1 MALSATAPHQ
11 GKSRPVFPL
20 FAFRLPLFQGI
31 LPGLMKSLI
40 PLPIRRSLGNW
51 WNARQARAAK
61 DRLLTS
67 LRGNTVACNVCGW
80 EGARFTDDGWHP
92 GTICPNCGSQV
103 RHRLLVAALDGRS
116 SRPGVTEA
124 DVFSGRSLLHFA
136 PERQLRDRLRR
147 AASRYV
153 TADFGRGDCDLR
165 LDISRMPEV
174 AAASFERVVVCDVLE
189 HVPDD
194 RAAFREILRVLAPGG
209 LAVLTVPQKDPPA
222 ETDEDPTVATEG
234 EREKRFGQKD
244 HVRMYGDD
252 FATRLAE
259 AGFAVEILTVND
271 FPGTSALRHVLH
283 PPEPNPNPLATN
295 HRRIYFARKE

>member
-1 MALSATAPHQ
+1 
-11 GKSRPVFPL
+11 
-20 FAFRLPLFQGI
+20 
-31 LPGLMKSLI
+31 MKFLI
-40 PLPIRRSLGNW
+40 PLSIRRSLGNW
-51 WNARQARAAK
+51 WNARQARTAK
-61 DRLLTS
+61 DRLLAS
-67 LRGNTVACNVCGW
+67 LRGNAVSCNVCGW

-116 SRPGVTEA
+116 SRPGWTEA

-136 PERQLRDRLRR
+136 PERQLRDRLRH

-174 AAASFERVVVCDVLE
+174 ADASFERVVVCDVLE

-194 RAAFREILRVLAPGG
+194 RAAFREIFRVLAPGG
-209 LAVLTVPQKDPPA
+209 LAVLTVPQQDPPA
-222 ETDEDPTVATEG
+222 ETDEDPAVTAEA

-252 FATRLAE
+252 FAVRLQE
-259 AGFAVEILTVND
+259 AGFSVETLTVKD
-271 FPGTSALRHVLH
+271 FPESFVRRHVLH
-283 PPEPNPNPLATN
+283 PPVLNANPLATN
-295 HRRIYFARKE
+295 HRRIYFARKD